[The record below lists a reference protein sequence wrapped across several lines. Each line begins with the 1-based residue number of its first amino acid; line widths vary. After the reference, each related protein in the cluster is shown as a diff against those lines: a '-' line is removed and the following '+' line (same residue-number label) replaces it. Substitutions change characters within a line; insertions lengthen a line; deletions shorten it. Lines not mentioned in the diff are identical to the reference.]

1 MPNPSLLTPAQLQA
15 IRERYVSWP
24 STTCTYLADDGVT
37 REVPNPAKDVA
48 ALLAHIEALEQELAA
63 ARQHM
68 LSERDL
74 AKLLNAAL
82 RGAPAPDQ
90 A

>member
-15 IRERYVSWP
+15 IRARERNAMKAPWRAILDIPV
-24 STTCTYLADDGVT
+24 
-37 REVPNPAKDVA
+37 
-48 ALLAHIEALEQELAA
+48 LLAHIEALEQELAA